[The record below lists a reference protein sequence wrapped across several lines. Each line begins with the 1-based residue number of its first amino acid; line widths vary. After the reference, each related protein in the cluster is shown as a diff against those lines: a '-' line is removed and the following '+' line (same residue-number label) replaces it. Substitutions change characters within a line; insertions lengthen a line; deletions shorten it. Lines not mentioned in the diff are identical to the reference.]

1 MTCHVTMSA
10 SDDCLLGESE
20 VRTRELAPQ
29 VGFEPTTRCI
39 VAATD
44 RLQVFR
50 FPQSSRQGVVEF
62 ITVFAQTWRVRV
74 KKCRRS
80 AATNTT
86 LRRPDV
92 F

>member
-1 MTCHVTMSA
+1 MTCCVIMSA
-10 SDDCLLGESE
+10 SDDCLLESE

-29 VGFEPTTRCI
+29 VGFEPTTLRI

-62 ITVFAQTWRVRV
+62 ITY
-74 KKCRRS
+74 S
-80 AATNTT
+80 
-86 LRRPDV
+86 LRRGV
-92 F
+92 SG